1 MIFGGKKVM
10 KKWLLLLC
18 FFYNAVLLS
27 QTVLN
32 SFSLNLNR
40 PLENGQILNIEDV
53 KTNDIY
59 VFAADDK
66 YINILKYNKSLFL
79 TNQFT
84 DSIKLAK
91 DRSLIGH
98 SIGEDGN
105 PILYWATNNLRN
117 IRFIKYYLET
127 KTTKALNFD
136 LPPQNEY
143 LITTFQ
149 KNNNFYI
156 LCKERDQQHL
166 LLYEFN
172 NGKAEV
178 KMFDLSGIQFQNE
191 RGQSLAFSTVIR
203 YYPIEK
209 MDSDNFNTLD
219 KTTEKTKMYVL
230 DDHILL
236 TFDYSLKKTQ
246 ILDLNLTTVDV
257 TEKNF
262 NQPVTKK
269 ASKASNS
276 FFYENRLFQIKAG
289 NEELLF
295 DIKDFNSGKTL
306 KSVAVSKNDTISFKN
321 SPLFAQISE
330 KKPQEIKNTAKF
342 LKQLSALNIGISA
355 LKNKENTFLSLGGF
369 AEYEVSNFSYGQT
382 NFFGDFDNG
391 FGGYSEYASKMVYFD
406 TTINSDLEF
415 VRQKQSEPLA
425 IDNIFYYLS
434 INKNISLQNILK
446 LKDYYILGYY
456 DTSLKQYIM
465 RKFTD
470 GFYYEEKNPIINKAI
485 LSNPF
490 SFDNKSIK
498 N

>member
-1 MIFGGKKVM
+1 M
-10 KKWLLLLC
+10 KKLFLIFC
-18 FFYNAVLLS
+18 VFYNAVLFS

-40 PLENGQILNIEDV
+40 PLENGQTLNVEDV
-53 KTNDIY
+53 KTNDVY
-59 VFAADDK
+59 VFAADNK
-66 YINILKYNKSLFL
+66 FINILKYNKSLFL

-84 DSIKLAK
+84 DSIKLAEN
-91 DRSLIGH
+91 RSLIGH
-98 SIGEDGN
+98 SIADDGN

-117 IRFIKYYLET
+117 IRIVKYYLET

-136 LPPQNEY
+136 LPPSNEY
-143 LITTFQ
+143 IITSFQ
-149 KNNNFYI
+149 KNNNFYM
-156 LCKERDQQHL
+156 LSKETNQQHL

-178 KMFDLSGIQFQNE
+178 KMFDLSGIQFQSE
-191 RGQSLAFSTVIR
+191 RGQNLAFSTVIR

-209 MDSDNFNTLD
+209 MDHESFNSLD
-219 KTTEKTKMYVL
+219 KTTNKTKMFVL

-236 TFDYSLKKTQ
+236 TLDYSLKKTQ
-246 ILDLNLTTVDV
+246 TLNLNLSTLAV

-269 ASKASNS
+269 ASKTSNS
-276 FFYENRLFQIKAG
+276 FFYGNKLFQINSGK
-289 NEELLF
+289 EEILF
-295 DIKDFNSGKTL
+295 DIKEFNSGKTL
-306 KSVAVSKNDTISFKN
+306 KSVAVSKNDTITFKN

-330 KKPQEIKNTAKF
+330 KKPQEIKTTAKF
-342 LKQLSALNIGISA
+342 LKQLSALNTGISA
-355 LKNKENTFLSLGGF
+355 LKNKENIFLSLGGF

-391 FGGYSEYASKMVYFD
+391 FGGYSEYRSKMVYFD
-406 TTINSDLEF
+406 AMLNSDLEF
-415 VRQKQSEPLA
+415 INSKQLEPLA

-434 INKNISLQNILK
+434 INKNITLQNILK

-456 DTSLKQYIM
+456 DTSLKQYVM

-490 SFDNKSIK
+490 SFDNKSIR